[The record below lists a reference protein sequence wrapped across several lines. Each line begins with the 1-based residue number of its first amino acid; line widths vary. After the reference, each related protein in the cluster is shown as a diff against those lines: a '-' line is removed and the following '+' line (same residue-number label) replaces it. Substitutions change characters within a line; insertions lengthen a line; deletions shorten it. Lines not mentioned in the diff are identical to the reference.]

1 MFLGKICIDH
11 AVAKLQNQTNM
22 EPVTTKLSEHTQ
34 PVSMWSVGKN
44 GYFWMLKFTKK
55 IVSVKVTFV

>member
-34 PVSMWSVGKN
+34 LVCLHVVCGQKWLLLDV
-44 GYFWMLKFTKK
+44 K
-55 IVSVKVTFV
+55 IY